1 MNQPLSAETGAM
13 IPKPALA
20 AELGVSSR
28 TISRWLADV
37 AVEFPKPI
45 VIRGRNYFPRTA
57 IEAWKSA
64 RLRAS
69 IKMEAA

>member
-1 MNQPLSAETGAM
+1 MNQISADPNALV
-13 IPKPALA
+13 PKPALA

-28 TISRWLADV
+28 TLSRWLAD
-37 AVEFPKPI
+37 ATVEFPRP
-45 VIRGRNYFPRTA
+45 VAIRNRLYFARA
-57 IEAWKSA
+57 SVEAWKAA

>member
-1 MNQPLSAETGAM
+1 MNQALSADTGAM

-20 AELGVSSR
+20 AELGVSTR
-28 TISRWLADV
+28 TISRWLTDS

-45 VIRGRNYFPRTA
+45 VIRGRNYFSRSA

-69 IKMEAA
+69 MKMEAA

>member
-1 MNQPLSAETGAM
+1 MNQALSAETGAM

-45 VIRGRNYFPRTA
+45 VIRGRSYFPRTA